1 VVLDGARTGF
11 SRRSSPL
18 PSAHARDTPVR
29 ELRVSRESMGK
40 VDERVTEFV
49 CCVSVLYG
57 TAPYVIPQSE
67 GRD

>member
-1 VVLDGARTGF
+1 
-11 SRRSSPL
+11 
-18 PSAHARDTPVR
+18 
-29 ELRVSRESMGK
+29 MGK